1 MTISYVRP
9 NSPAH
14 TAGLREGDVLL
25 QINGKKAYNMPLER
39 VLGVL
44 QKEPGERIKLIVE
57 RKEVKMKF
65 NFTLQSFFDTIT
77 PSP

>member
-14 TAGLREGDVLL
+14 IAGLREGDFLL
-25 QINGKKAYNMPLER
+25 QINGKKVYNMQLER
-39 VLGVL
+39 VLGIL
-44 QKEPGERIKLIVE
+44 QKVPGERIKLIVE
-57 RKEVKMKF
+57 LKEVKMKF
-65 NFTLQSFFDTIT
+65 NFTLQSLFDTIT